1 MKSFK
6 KLFAHKDFENS
17 ASHSNEI
24 IPHEH
29 PLNIDYD
36 IPIQMCISTDGIIYR
51 FDSTTSTELFRLR
64 TKMVTTQYKDRA
76 RSNIERIDIAYA
88 ERRFFKTKNNRIV
101 EVIRSSNNNDFT
113 TNISFADNITKEIE
127 TTLTNSHVN
136 EVFDYIRI
144 KVETIVVS
152 TTIVNKEAFDDMIED
167 A

>member
-1 MKSFK
+1 
-6 KLFAHKDFENS
+6 
-17 ASHSNEI
+17 
-24 IPHEH
+24 
-29 PLNIDYD
+29 
-36 IPIQMCISTDGIIYR
+36 
-51 FDSTTSTELFRLR
+51 
-64 TKMVTTQYKDRA
+64 MVTTQYKDRA

-144 KVETIVVS
+144 KLETIVVS
-152 TTIVNKEAFDDMIED
+152 STIVNKEAFDDMIED

>member
-1 MKSFK
+1 
-6 KLFAHKDFENS
+6 
-17 ASHSNEI
+17 
-24 IPHEH
+24 
-29 PLNIDYD
+29 
-36 IPIQMCISTDGIIYR
+36 
-51 FDSTTSTELFRLR
+51 
-64 TKMVTTQYKDRA
+64 MVTTQYKDRA

-127 TTLTNSHVN
+127 TTLTNSHVS

-144 KVETIVVS
+144 KLETIVVS